1 MAELYLWGRPALGR
15 GADRSC
21 APERKADALAVT
33 AKDAMLLS
41 CLLAHEIAGAHDRQA
56 LAPTRRPAD
65 LSHIVVGCSE
75 GRKLTTGQFLAA
87 VSAVMVSVEHQLSYT
102 ACLYSHIQDTAE
114 KSFVVSLTHQYDV

>member
-1 MAELYLWGRPALGR
+1 MAELHLWGRPALGR

-21 APERKADALAVT
+21 APDRKADALAVT

-41 CLLAHEIAGAHDRQA
+41 CLLAHEIADAHDRQA

-75 GRKLTTGQFLAA
+75 GRKLTTGQILAA
-87 VSAVMVSVEHQLSYT
+87 VSAVMSASNICSPTQL
-102 ACLYSHIQDTAE
+102 ACTVTSRILRKNRSLY
-114 KSFVVSLTHQYDV
+114 